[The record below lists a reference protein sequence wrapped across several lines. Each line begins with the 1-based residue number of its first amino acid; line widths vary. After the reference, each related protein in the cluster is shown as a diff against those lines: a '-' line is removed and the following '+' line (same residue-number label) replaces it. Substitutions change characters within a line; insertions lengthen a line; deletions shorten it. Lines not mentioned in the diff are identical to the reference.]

1 MKEDTRVREILL
13 SELKKDTVGPYE
25 VDETFEPTERPQS
38 RYFSGVLFPIQ
49 TPVVEDDMQ
58 NPGVVVKSKGNDN
71 GDEDGRIPINVG
83 TKPSSMGLTCNLS
96 LEQKSVIVDIS
107 YGRYLQ
113 TEVSKSKEE
122 TKSPPKEESESSTKV
137 TSTGKSESKVDETI
151 DLWHRH
157 DYKKNIPL
165 DLSKKG
171 ESIHLDSSN
180 KILLRWFTRI
190 NESEKNQTLYIFLTN
205 ESTNPTNEFIDDS
218 QCVFQPQIKL
228 TSPDSSKIFLN
239 ISKPTEQK
247 IKKASLETKETL
259 FLFRNIKHFAI
270 GRNCAVE
277 WDLKEN
283 DEKTGYVQTTFV
295 PYYYTPE
302 IKPRTPTKE
311 VEQALDM
318 KYLSTITNCADY
330 ANIFEPLILE
340 YEHWIDQ
347 LKEKKKQWMKEKS
360 FENKF
365 IIDGADV
372 PQNRIDACEDAL
384 KRIREG
390 QEKISSDPLIGEAF
404 RFTNEVMYENRAHAI
419 WSNKNKKKV
428 EKGES
433 ITEDGPVL
441 AKPPSWRLFQLA
453 FVLVTIESIANP
465 TSANRKT
472 ADLLWFPTGGG
483 KTEAYYGIIA
493 FTLAYRRLRGK
504 DSTSFEEE
512 LDRYGVSI
520 IMRYTYRLLT
530 LQQFQRAVTLMCA
543 CEYVRLKS
551 PENKK
556 KFGIEPFLVGLW
568 VGRATTPNEFGAAKK
583 TILQKR
589 SNPRLVQETSD
600 PIQLLNCPWCG
611 RKLDAFNYDFDQPT
625 DELRPKRIR
634 IHCDKK
640 CFFGHPTNPDRVLPV
655 VFVDEDIRHLR
666 PSLLIATV
674 DKFAQIS
681 WNWKY
686 SSLFGNVSQLCLKHG
701 YQPGND
707 PDPATS
713 KNLDKCFHG
722 EPKIGKDGKKR
733 TIVKDVRRKLSPP
746 ELIIQDELHLIAG
759 PLGTLT
765 GLYETAI
772 DILCTDK
779 DGVKPK
785 IIASTATTKKSDK
798 QIQDLFDSDITKIF
812 PPQGFDFGESYFAK
826 VLDVTPENPG
836 KLHVGIC
843 ATGVGG
849 YASETRIAACILRKV
864 RHILENKNKFSF
876 NGKTEKFVDTDLDP
890 YYTLVGYY
898 NTIKNLGAAVRMYED
913 TIPDYMG
920 IIEKTTEA
928 KFEKENNATK
938 NNVDVLE
945 KRELTGRVNAAEIPK
960 ILLDIETDI
969 ENESVLDALLC
980 TNMLSVGVD
989 VDRLGVMVINGQPK
1003 STSEY
1008 IQSSGRIGRATQGIV
1023 VTNYAYIRPRDL
1035 SYFENFIQFH
1045 STYHKSVE
1053 PGTLTPFS
1061 GRARDRGLSGVF
1073 IGLMRL
1079 LNKSLSKDPKNFK
1092 QTTKE
1097 IQDLTASIKKKIS
1110 QRVSRID
1117 NPELTATETDLNK
1130 IIEKWEEL
1138 RTGYQNL
1145 APEGTNP
1152 VLKYRRTQSDKRTP
1166 GTTYLIS
1173 SSRDPFDENTF
1184 VIPES
1189 LREAES
1195 EISLY
1200 YSNRYSED
1208 K

>member
-1 MKEDTRVREILL
+1 MKDTRVREILL
-13 SELKKDTVGPYE
+13 EELKKDAVGPYE

-38 RYFSGVLFPIQ
+38 RYFSGILFPIQ
-49 TPVVEDDMQ
+49 TPVVDDEMQ
-58 NPGVVVKSKGNDN
+58 NTGIVVKSTGIDE
-71 GDEDGRIPINVG
+71 GIEDGKIPINVG

-96 LEQKSVIVDIS
+96 LEQESIDVEIS

-113 TEVSKSKEE
+113 TEITKTKDETNEE
-122 TKSPPKEESESSTKV
+122 TKVKTDDESTTK
-137 TSTGKSESKVDETI
+137 SL

-157 DYKKNIPL
+157 DYRQKLSIE
-165 DLSKKG
+165 LSKKG
-171 ESIHLDSSN
+171 ETIPLDSSN
-180 KILLRWFTRI
+180 KIFFRWFARI
-190 NESEKNQTLYIFLTN
+190 NELEKNQTLYVFLTN
-205 ESTNPTNEFIDDS
+205 ESTSVTNEFIDDA
-218 QCVFQPQIKL
+218 QCIFQPQIKL
-228 TSPDSSKIFLN
+228 TSPDSSKVFLN

-247 IKKASLETKETL
+247 IEKSSLEAKETL
-259 FLFRNIKHFAI
+259 FLFRNIKHFAM

-283 DEKTGYVQTTFV
+283 EEKTGYVQTTFV
-295 PYYYTPE
+295 PHYYTPE
-302 IKPRTPTKE
+302 IKPRDPTKE
-311 VEQALDM
+311 VEKALEM
-318 KYLSTITNCADY
+318 EYLSTITNYSDY
-330 ANIFEPLILE
+330 AKILEPIILE
-340 YEHWIDQ
+340 YENWINQ
-347 LKEKKKQWMKEKS
+347 LKETKKGWVDKKS
-360 FENKF
+360 FETKF
-365 IIDGADV
+365 IIDGSDV

-390 QEKISSDPLIGEAF
+390 QQKISTDPLAGEAF
-404 RFTNEVMYENRAHAI
+404 RFANEVMYENRAHAI
-419 WSNKNKKKV
+419 WVNKNKKKV

-433 ITEDGPVL
+433 ITEDGPIL
-441 AKPPSWRLFQLA
+441 TEPPRWRLFQLA
-453 FVLVTIESIANP
+453 FVLVTIESIINP
-465 TSANRKT
+465 NSTNRKT

-493 FTLAYRRLRGK
+493 FTLAFRRLRGR
-504 DSTSFEEE
+504 DSESLEDE

-551 PENKK
+551 PENIK
-556 KFGIEPFLVGLW
+556 KFGVEPFLVGLW
-568 VGRATTPNEFGAAKK
+568 VGRATTPNDFNVAKK
-583 TILQKR
+583 VIQQKR
-589 SNPRLVQETSD
+589 SNPKYVQELSD

-611 RKLDAFNYDFDQPT
+611 RKLDAFNYDFEQPQ
-625 DELRPKRIR
+625 DNLRPKRIR

-640 CFFGHPTNPDRVLPV
+640 CFFGHPSNPDRVLPV

-666 PSLLIATV
+666 PSLLISTV

-681 WNWKY
+681 WNWRY
-686 SSLFGNVSQLCLKHG
+686 STLFGNVSQICKKHG

-707 PDPATS
+707 PDPAS
-713 KNLDKCFHG
+713 AKNPDKCFHA
-722 EPKIGKDGKKR
+722 DVNKKP
-733 TIVKDVRRKLSPP
+733 IVKNIRRRLAPP

-779 DGVKPK
+779 NGIKPK

-798 QIQDLFDSDITKIF
+798 QIQDLFDSDDTKIF

-826 VLDVTPENPG
+826 VLEVTPDHPG

-843 ATGVGG
+843 ATSVGG
-849 YASETRIAACILRKV
+849 YASETRIAACILRKI
-864 RHILENKNKFSF
+864 RHIQENKNNFTFTNSQGVK
-876 NGKTEKFVDTDLDP
+876 KIEKFEDVDLDP
-890 YYTLVGYY
+890 YYTLVAYY

-920 IIEKTTEA
+920 IIEKTTEV
-928 KFEKENNATK
+928 KFEKENNAEKIPVNT
-938 NNVDVLE
+938 LE
-945 KRELTGRVNAAEIPK
+945 KRELTGRISASQIPS
-960 ILLDIETDI
+960 ILQDIETNI
-969 ENESVLDALLC
+969 ENSQVLDALLC

-1008 IQSSGRIGRATQGIV
+1008 IQSAGRIGRATQGIV
-1023 VTNYAYIRPRDL
+1023 VTNYVYIRPRDL
-1035 SYFENFIQFH
+1035 SYYENFIQFH

-1061 GRARDRGLSGVF
+1061 GRARDRGLSGIF
-1073 IGLMRL
+1073 IGLVRL
-1079 LNKSLSKDPKNFK
+1079 LSSSLAKDPKFFNRN
-1092 QTTKE
+1092 TKE
-1097 IQDLTASIKKKIS
+1097 INDLVQTIKKKICE
-1110 QRVSRID
+1110 RVARVDPAEVNSTENDID
-1117 NPELTATETDLNK
+1117 K
-1130 IIEKWEEL
+1130 IMEKWEEI
-1138 RTGYQNL
+1138 RAGFQNW
-1145 APEGTNP
+1145 APEGTKP
-1152 VLKYRRTQSDKRTP
+1152 VLKYRRTPSDKRTP

-1173 SSRDPFDENTF
+1173 SSRDPYDENTF

-1195 EISLY
+1195 EIALW
-1200 YSNRYSED
+1200 YSNRYSEE